1 MSLTQYLGLPFAQH
15 ALAAAA
21 LVALACGLIGPFV
34 ITRGMAFAVHGTSEL
49 AFTGAAAGLLVADNA
64 IAGALVGAV
73 VVGGLIG
80 ALGVR
85 ERERDSSIGVILAA
99 GMGLGVLLLGFYH
112 GFATEAT
119 NILFGDIFGV
129 SSGQLL
135 LLGVIAVAVTVA
147 MAAIYRP
154 LLFASVDPEVAVAR
168 GVPVRLLGIVFL
180 FILAFTVT
188 EAAQVVGTLL
198 VLSLAI
204 TPAAAAHRLAN
215 SPLVVAILS
224 VVFALVAADGGLLGA
239 SRARRSDPA
248 CSWSPSASA
257 STSWRAWWDRG
268 ARTRAASRARRAT
281 CQPAAPP
288 RAATTCPA
296 ARRRAAGRPR
306 REWRRERRHG
316 RRGAPRHAPGSGH
329 RRGAARL
336 AVVSQR
342 PGDPRRAA
350 RRRAADRPDD
360 RLPSPAAP
368 RRRRRGRRAAPGR
381 RRRAL
386 PLLSQATPTITT
398 SSAGSAGAAP
408 RPSAPSSR
416 SGPTTWRRRS
426 ATAT

>member
-1 MSLTQYLGLPFAQH
+1 MSITQYLGLPFAQH

-147 MAAIYRP
+147 MAVIYRP

-215 SPLVVAILS
+215 SPLVVAVLS
-224 VVFALVAADGGLLGA
+224 VVFALVAADGGLLA
-239 SRARRSDPA
+239 SFESTSIKPSVFVVAISFGIYVVARLVGPWCKNARRGAGAPGDLPA
-248 CSWSPSASA
+248 GEVGH
-257 STSWRAWWDRG
+257 T
-268 ARTRAASRARRAT
+268 
-281 CQPAAPP
+281 
-288 RAATTCPA
+288 
-296 ARRRAAGRPR
+296 RRRAA
-306 REWRRERRHG
+306 
-316 RRGAPRHAPGSGH
+316 A
-329 RRGAARL
+329 
-336 AVVSQR
+336 
-342 PGDPRRAA
+342 
-350 RRRAADRPDD
+350 
-360 RLPSPAAP
+360 
-368 RRRRRGRRAAPGR
+368 
-381 RRRAL
+381 
-386 PLLSQATPTITT
+386 
-398 SSAGSAGAAP
+398 
-408 RPSAPSSR
+408 
-416 SGPTTWRRRS
+416 
-426 ATAT
+426 